1 VEHEK
6 ENLPADIVKFLLT
19 PDELDWINRAIR
31 AWDKAEVIKCPED
44 LDFKLG
50 VLRQQLGKPGYK
62 YPDTKDQFYD
72 EFEKFV
78 EYQGLLEELKT
89 QGIHDAEE
97 LFGWA
102 YEAKAS

>member
-1 VEHEK
+1 MQVQDK
-6 ENLPADIVKFLLT
+6 STTSDNL
-19 PDELDWINRAIR
+19 
-31 AWDKAEVIKCPED
+31 EVIQCLED

-50 VLRQQLGKPGYK
+50 VLRQQLGKLEYK
-62 YPDTKDQFYD
+62 YPNTKDQFYD

-89 QGIHDAEE
+89 QGIYDAEE

-102 YEAKAS
+102 YEAKAFWEEPTHYLSNSKKQELYEEIKE